1 MDLKGTINK
10 KAVNNA
16 EQLRQILEAELKRI
30 IWEMNFCLLL
40 EQELQ
45 GNILFVETA
54 EVTEVSVPEQ
64 KKPQMKGI
72 ESVRIKIK
80 NLLCRVFGRSKKE
93 KRNRKEGKKLWQ
105 Q

>member
-10 KAVNNA
+10 KAINSA
-16 EQLRQILEAELKRI
+16 EQLRQILEVELKRI
-30 IWEMNFCLLL
+30 IWEMNLCLLL

-54 EVTEVSVPEQ
+54 EVTEVSVSEQ

-80 NLLCRVFGRSKKE
+80 KSASQSIWAQQK
-93 KRNRKEGKKLWQ
+93 GKKKQ
-105 Q
+105 KGR